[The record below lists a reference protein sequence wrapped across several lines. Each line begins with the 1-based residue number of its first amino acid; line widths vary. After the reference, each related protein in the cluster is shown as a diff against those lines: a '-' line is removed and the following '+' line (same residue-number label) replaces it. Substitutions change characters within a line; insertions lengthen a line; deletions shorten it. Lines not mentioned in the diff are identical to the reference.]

1 MFKFLK
7 EKLKSWTEKIKQEKP
22 SEKTKESKKKTT
34 KQPKS
39 KTKTKKKPKSQKTKK
54 IQLKQEFN
62 PGTQKYESQPESIE
76 EKLAQLQELENQQEI
91 NQKTEEKPVE
101 QENTQEEP
109 QEKTSFFN
117 KFRKKLDENTFEEIF
132 EELELILLQNN
143 VAYEAIES
151 IKLKLKKELIGK
163 ILKQTNLEESLKK
176 AISSILENPPNTIQK
191 IKSTLKTKTPYVI
204 AFVGINGTGK
214 TTSIAKFAYKLKKE
228 KLSVCLAAADTFRA
242 ASIEQ
247 LTHHAEKLN
256 IPIIKKDYNADPA
269 SVGYDAITYAK
280 KHKIDVVLI
289 DTAGRMNTKD
299 SLMKEMEK
307 IIRVNNPDMKI
318 FVAEST
324 TGNDAVEQARDFNNS
339 INLTGII
346 LTKTDVDEK
355 GGTALSVTQV
365 TNKPILFIGTGQE
378 YKDLEEF
385 NKDKII
391 KRLGL

>member
-7 EKLKSWTEKIKQEKP
+7 DKLKSWTKKAKQEKP
-22 SEKTKESKKKTT
+22 SETTKSKKDK
-34 KQPKS
+34 
-39 KTKTKKKPKSQKTKK
+39 KTKKKTKK
-54 IQLKQEFN
+54 STKPKKTDKQIELKKEFN
-62 PGTQKYESQPESIE
+62 PGTQKYESQPESVE
-76 EKLAQLQELENQQEI
+76 EKLAQLKQLEKQD
-91 NQKTEEKPVE
+91 KE
-101 QENTQEEP
+101 QTQEESK
-109 QEKTSFFN
+109 EKTSFFDR
-117 KFRKKLDENTFEEIF
+117 FRKKLDEDSFEELF

-151 IKLKLKKELIGK
+151 IKLELKKELIGK
-163 ILKQTNLEESLKK
+163 NLKQTNLEQSLKN
-176 AISSILENPPNTIQK
+176 AISSILENPPKIIQK
-191 IKSTLKTKTPYVI
+191 IKSQLKQKTPYVI

-214 TTSIAKFAYKLKKE
+214 TTSIAKLAYKLKKE

-247 LTHHAEKLN
+247 LTHHANKLK
-256 IPIIKKDYNADPA
+256 IPIIKKDYNSDPA
-269 SVGYDAITYAK
+269 SVGYDAISYAK

-307 IIRVNNPDMKI
+307 IIRVNKPDMKI

-339 INLTGII
+339 IDLTGII

-385 NKDKII
+385 DKDKII